1 MNLKIYTSVLI
12 LAFLS
17 VSCSSSSS
25 DILNT
30 TEKKE
35 NTVENEY
42 RKLVENQ
49 EYEKA
54 FKKLFALE
62 NLNDSRNYAK
72 NEIGFFYENG
82 LYVNKNIDLAE
93 KYYAEAGNEN
103 YTPALYNMGR
113 LKLESGNYTEAA
125 SIFETI
131 EKNNFAPALNL
142 LGVMYNYGYSYDV
155 NLEKA
160 LSYYKKAAVL
170 GNPDAQFNIGQ
181 MYFEGEGIAKN
192 FEEAFKWY
200 SLSADQNYPLAK
212 LQLATL
218 YFKGYGVKVDINNAI
233 EIIKPLANA
242 GNPDAIYNLRIYYK
256 KNNDLKEYEYW
267 DLVCKKT
274 NGCDL

>member
-17 VSCSSSSS
+17 VSGSSSSS
-25 DILNT
+25 DILNKR
-30 TEKKE
+30 EKKQ
-35 NTVENEY
+35 NTLENEY
-42 RKLVENQ
+42 RTLVENQ
-49 EYEKA
+49 EYEQA
-54 FKKLFALE
+54 FKKLFALK
-62 NLNDSRNYAK
+62 NLNSSINYAN

-82 LYVNKNIDLAE
+82 LYVNKNIDLAK
-93 KYYAEAGNEN
+93 KYYAEAANKN
-103 YTPALYNMGR
+103 YTPAIYNIGR
-113 LKLESGNYTEAA
+113 LKLESEDYKEAA
-125 SIFETI
+125 SILEKI

-142 LGVMYNYGYSYDV
+142 LGVMYNYGYGYDI
-155 NLEKA
+155 NLENA
-160 LSYYKKAAVL
+160 LRYYKKAAVL

-181 MYFEGEGIAKN
+181 MYFEGGAIAKN

-218 YFKGYGVKVDINNAI
+218 YFKGYGVKVDINKAI
-233 EIIKPLANA
+233 EIIRPLANE
-242 GNPDAIYNLRIYYK
+242 GNVNAIYNLRIYYK

-267 DLVCKKT
+267 DLVCKET